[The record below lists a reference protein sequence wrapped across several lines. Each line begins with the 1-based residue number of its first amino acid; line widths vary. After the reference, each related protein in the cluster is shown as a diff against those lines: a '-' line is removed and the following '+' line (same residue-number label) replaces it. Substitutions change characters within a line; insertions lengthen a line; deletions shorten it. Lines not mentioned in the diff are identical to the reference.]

1 MDKLNTL
8 VNTVIFD
15 MDGTIIDTEKYFRI
29 AWPKALKHFGYEL
42 TDSQALELRSLG
54 RPFAIDHF
62 KHLFGEDFDYYK
74 VRDYRKELMEELLA
88 ENGIEIKPGT
98 EELLKYLKAAGY
110 QTAIATASD
119 LERTNRYLRQVGLID
134 YFDRLISAA
143 MVEKGKPAPDI
154 YLYAC
159 SELGRKPEECVAIED
174 SPNGVKSAYAA
185 GCKVVMVPD
194 QTEPDEELMK
204 LIDIKINRLDEL
216 KAYL

>member
-1 MDKLNTL
+1 
-8 VNTVIFD
+8 
-15 MDGTIIDTEKYFRI
+15 
-29 AWPKALKHFGYEL
+29 
-42 TDSQALELRSLG
+42 
-54 RPFAIDHF
+54 
-62 KHLFGEDFDYYK
+62 
-74 VRDYRKELMEELLA
+74 
-88 ENGIEIKPGT
+88 
-98 EELLKYLKAAGY
+98 
-110 QTAIATASD
+110 
-119 LERTNRYLRQVGLID
+119 
-134 YFDRLISAA
+134 